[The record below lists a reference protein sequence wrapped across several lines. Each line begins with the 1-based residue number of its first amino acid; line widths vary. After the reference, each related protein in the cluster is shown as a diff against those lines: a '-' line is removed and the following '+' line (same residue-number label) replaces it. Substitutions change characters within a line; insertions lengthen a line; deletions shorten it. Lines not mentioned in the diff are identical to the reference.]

1 MPKQINA
8 FIENKGHSIFPELQ
22 FQYIYSHITR
32 QDKENNKNVYKD
44 NDFGLF
50 SEPTENK
57 PFEKDI
63 PNSVWEKD
71 QKDIDVRDNRSDI
84 GWYMFIE
91 SKCLIF
97 ELPN

>member
-32 QDKENNKNVYKD
+32 QDKENNKNVYEG

-50 SEPTENK
+50 SEHTENK

-71 QKDIDVRDNRSDI
+71 QKKRLMLEIRDLN
-84 GWYMFIE
+84 WLVYVYLE
-91 SKCLIF
+91 
-97 ELPN
+97 